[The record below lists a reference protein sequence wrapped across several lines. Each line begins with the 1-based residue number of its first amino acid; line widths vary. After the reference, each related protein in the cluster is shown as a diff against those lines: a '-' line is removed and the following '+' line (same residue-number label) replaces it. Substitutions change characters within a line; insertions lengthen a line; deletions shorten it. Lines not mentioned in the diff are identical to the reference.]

1 MALSA
6 LTTRGGGSSATP
18 PASDGSRGLARQRSF
33 DSPASADRDRDPESN
48 ALSRSAL
55 STPKGHAQG
64 RAIGSLA
71 HLAAV
76 AMKRKS
82 VLIRAGLA
90 FALILWIAAEAAR
103 RLLAPDHCETL
114 PSTAP
119 VAVLLAGSFDV
130 FNRTHCSFTRR
141 VIEPLRAR
149 GHPVVVFAAFDDAVD
164 ERTRADAL
172 AAMAHLRRRVPGVE
186 TRVER
191 ASSSRRFDSG
201 DVEDETT
208 PPSSSTPSSSSPSSS
223 SSFVG
228 ASALNGARD
237 DVESSAYDFA
247 PPASCVSAL
256 ASRFD
261 PTGAASPRPAG
272 ERVRRSNEDADGI
285 VDGVGHDPELSSR
298 SGSDDRAAASRELAF
313 LRALRARAQ
322 ANRMRREHERA
333 TGTTFAWVVSARP
346 DVAFA
351 DDLPTDRM
359 CAVPGGRRV
368 HAPWFHS
375 RGGMNDRFAM
385 GPPEGMSEYAGLYDA
400 TCGGASG
407 GAAASDED
415 RARSIPANVDST
427 ERVYA
432 WHMRR
437 RHVSVD
443 RWALFHFVFYRA
455 RRGVPLDDRESPD
468 ARLGFG
474 AFNPS
479 ASKFA
484 DVVDEQRGC
493 PLRLKGAAAWMVDE
507 SAAARDEQAGD
518 DAKTTPSRIA
528 ARIRYRYE

>member
-1 MALSA
+1 MRSWRSIDVLDADDAALAACVMALSA

-90 FALILWIAAEAAR
+90 FALIFGIAAEAAR
-103 RLLAPDHCETL
+103 RLLAPDHCESL

-191 ASSSRRFDSG
+191 ASSSRRFDSN

-208 PPSSSTPSSSSPSSS
+208 PSSSSATPSSSSSSS

-261 PTGAASPRPAG
+261 SRTVLRTKFRTARINAPPT
-272 ERVRRSNEDADGI
+272 RS
-285 VDGVGHDPELSSR
+285 
-298 SGSDDRAAASRELAF
+298 
-313 LRALRARAQ
+313 
-322 ANRMRREHERA
+322 
-333 TGTTFAWVVSARP
+333 
-346 DVAFA
+346 
-351 DDLPTDRM
+351 
-359 CAVPGGRRV
+359 
-368 HAPWFHS
+368 
-375 RGGMNDRFAM
+375 
-385 GPPEGMSEYAGLYDA
+385 
-400 TCGGASG
+400 
-407 GAAASDED
+407 
-415 RARSIPANVDST
+415 
-427 ERVYA
+427 
-432 WHMRR
+432 
-437 RHVSVD
+437 
-443 RWALFHFVFYRA
+443 
-455 RRGVPLDDRESPD
+455 
-468 ARLGFG
+468 
-474 AFNPS
+474 
-479 ASKFA
+479 
-484 DVVDEQRGC
+484 
-493 PLRLKGAAAWMVDE
+493 
-507 SAAARDEQAGD
+507 SAAAPR
-518 DAKTTPSRIA
+518 
-528 ARIRYRYE
+528 

>member
-1 MALSA
+1 MAFSA

-18 PASDGSRGLARQRSF
+18 PAPDGSRGLARQRSF
-33 DSPASADRDRDPESN
+33 DSPASADRDGDVESN
-48 ALSRSAL
+48 APSRSAL

-82 VLIRAGLA
+82 ILVRVGLA
-90 FALILWIAAEAAR
+90 FALIFWVAAETAR
-103 RLLAPDHCETL
+103 RLLAPDHCEAL

-141 VIEPLRAR
+141 VVEPLRAR

-164 ERTRADAL
+164 ERTRADAF
-172 AAMAHLRRRVPGVE
+172 AALAHLRRRVPGVE
-186 TRVER
+186 IRVEH
-191 ASSSRRFDSG
+191 ASASRRFDSN
-201 DVEDETT
+201 DAEEHTT
-208 PPSSSTPSSSSPSSS
+208 PPPSSSSS

-228 ASALNGARD
+228 ASALHGARD

-256 ASRFD
+256 RSRFD
-261 PTGAASPRPAG
+261 PNVAASPRPAG
-272 ERVRRSNEDADGI
+272 ARVRPSNEDADEF
-285 VDGVGHDPELSSR
+285 VEGVGHDSTHASR
-298 SGSDDRAAASRELAF
+298 AGSDRHAAISRASLAF
-313 LRALRARAQ
+313 LRMLRARAQ

-333 TGTTFAWVVSARP
+333 TGTTFAWLVSAQP

-385 GPPEGMSEYAGLYDA
+385 GPPEGMGEYAGLYDA

-407 GAAASDED
+407 EAVASDED
-415 RARSIPANVDST
+415 RARSIPADVDST

-437 RHVSVD
+437 RHVTVD
-443 RWALFHFVFYRA
+443 RWALFHFVMYRA

-468 ARLGFG
+468 ARLGVG

-479 ASKFA
+479 ASRFK
-484 DVVDEQRGC
+484 DVVEEQRGC
-493 PLRLKGAAAWMVDE
+493 PLRLKGAAAWMEDQ
-507 SAAARDEQAGD
+507 SKAARDERAGD
-518 DAKTTPSRIA
+518 DATTTRTSRGG
-528 ARIRYRYE
+528 ESTGVSS